1 MGTTYGTSFGT
12 SPNFDGSHA
21 AVMLKELSLPWGPGE
36 RMKAVIER
44 TSRLCRLSYWR
55 TSDIWYRK
63 ARRVEEYELVQ
74 IAEALR
80 IKNEKAARNEF
91 HTLKLRL
98 ATLEARFNAGDAD
111 FHGPAADYARDV
123 LRRYGGEDRTMA
135 GRVNGHDHGFDPPG
149 K

>member
-1 MGTTYGTSFGT
+1 MS
-12 SPNFDGSHA
+12 DA
-21 AVMLKELSLPWGPGE
+21 AVMLRELSEPWASGE
-36 RMKAVIER
+36 RVKSAIGR
-44 TSRLCRLSYWR
+44 SARLARLTYWR
-55 TSDIWYRK
+55 TFDIWYRK
-63 ARRVEEYELVQ
+63 ARKVEDYELVQ

-91 HTLKLRL
+91 HELKLRL

-123 LRRYGGEDRTMA
+123 LRRHGGEDRTLA
-135 GRVNGHDHGFDPPG
+135 RRLKPETHIGFDPP